1 MLNVAIGVGRGGGAP
16 RLSGSRPGTGT
27 EETGPVLAFT
37 AAPGVLPSPTLRCF
51 AFRRSSSL
59 ALPEP
64 TLIGVPC
71 RFPTLRI
78 PLILDEPRPS
88 SRTRLLPPLLVRAL
102 FFFLLVTFMATWD
115 KTLRF
120 TPHLVNSNPSFSN
133 TFAWLRL
140 NAKIPFTMCGLR
152 LASCHSRI
160 LTIA

>member
-78 PLILDEPRPS
+78 PLILDEPRHS

-120 TPHLVNSNPSFSN
+120 TPLPCQLQPF
-133 TFAWLRL
+133 FLKYLRL
-140 NAKIPFTMCGLR
+140 VAFEC
-152 LASCHSRI
+152 
-160 LTIA
+160 